1 VLNQRRFFPHLEE
14 VLSMRRF
21 GLLLGLV
28 GVVLAGACS
37 DNSAAP
43 PLTGSYKVDVRF
55 FGAPMPLNDQALFTN
70 AAARIEQ
77 IVVGQPPLVNAEGDS
92 LGDAYCGVTGIS
104 VFHGT
109 VDGIVIYASMDSIDG
124 RGSILAQSGPC
135 YIRQKGTQ
143 NDWRTAIGIM
153 KFDTADLATLA
164 GSGSLQ
170 QVITHEMLHVLGFGS
185 FWSGPAAPPP
195 GDTTGANLL
204 INYGPN
210 VSYIGQG
217 GIAGCRSIGGFN
229 TCATSVPVEGSQGGD
244 GTINSHWR
252 ESVFGNELMTGFI
265 NAGNNPLSKMTI
277 RSLEDLGYTVDT
289 TAADP
294 YSHAG
299 LSIQAADEFG
309 NPPPASPTAGVW
321 EIGLPH
327 KPIALPVIPGTGR

>member
-1 VLNQRRFFPHLEE
+1 
-14 VLSMRRF
+14 MRRF
-21 GLLLGLV
+21 GLLLGLA

-43 PLTGSYKVDVRF
+43 HLTGAYKVDVRF

-70 AAARIEQ
+70 AATRIEQ
-77 IVVGQPPLVNAEGDS
+77 IVVGQPPLVNADGDS
-92 LGDAYCGVTGIS
+92 LGVCGVTGLG
-104 VFHGT
+104 VFQGT

-124 RGSILAQSGPC
+124 RGKILAQSGPC
-135 YIRQKGTQ
+135 YIRQNGTQ
-143 NDWRTAIGIM
+143 NDYRTAIGIM

-185 FWSGPAAPPP
+185 FW
-195 GDTTGANLL
+195 DTTSANLL
-204 INYGPN
+204 INYGTN

-217 GIAGCRSIGGFN
+217 GIAGCKSIGGLR

-252 ESVFGNELMTGFI
+252 ETTFGNELMTGFI
-265 NAGNNPLSKMTI
+265 NAGNNPLSKMTV

-294 YSHAG
+294 YTPPST
-299 LSIQAADEFG
+299 LNIQAADAFG
-309 NPPPASPTAGVW
+309 QAPPASPTPGVW

>member
-1 VLNQRRFFPHLEE
+1 
-14 VLSMRRF
+14 MRRF

-43 PLTGSYKVDVRF
+43 RQTGSYKVDVRF
-55 FGAPMPLNDQALFTN
+55 FGAPMPLSDQALFTN
-70 AAARIEQ
+70 AATRIEQ
-77 IVVGQPPLVNAEGDS
+77 IVVGQPPLVDAEGDS
-92 LGDAYCGVTGIS
+92 LGVCGVTGIP
-104 VFHGT
+104 VFHGS

-124 RGSILAQSGPC
+124 PSMVLAQSGPC
-135 YIRQKGTQ
+135 YIRQNGTQ

-185 FWSGPAAPPP
+185 FW
-195 GDTTGANLL
+195 DTTSANLL

-210 VSYIGQG
+210 VAYIGQG
-217 GIAGCRSIGGFN
+217 GIAGCKSIGGLR

-252 ESVFGNELMTGFI
+252 ETTFGNELMTGFI
-265 NAGNNPLSKMTI
+265 NRGNNPLSKMTI

-289 TAADP
+289 TAADAYTP
-294 YSHAG
+294 PST
-299 LSIQAADEFG
+299 LNIQAADAFG
-309 NPPPASPTAGVW
+309 QAPPASPTPGVW

>member
-1 VLNQRRFFPHLEE
+1 MDISIVYRTMLNQRRFSPHREE
-14 VLSMRRF
+14 VLSMRRL
-21 GLLLGLV
+21 GLLLGLA

-43 PLTGSYKVDVRF
+43 RLTGKYKVDVRF
-55 FGAPMPLNDQALFTN
+55 FGAPMPLSDQALFTN
-70 AAARIEQ
+70 AATRIEQ

-92 LGDAYCGVTGIS
+92 LGVCGVTGIS

-124 RGSILAQSGPC
+124 RGSVLAQSGPC
-135 YIRQKGTQ
+135 YIRQNGTL

-185 FWSGPAAPPP
+185 FW
-195 GDTTGANLL
+195 DTTSANLL

-217 GIAGCRSIGGFN
+217 GIAGCQSVGGLR

-265 NAGNNPLSKMTI
+265 NAGSNPLSKMTV

-294 YSHAG
+294 YTHAG
-299 LSIQAADEFG
+299 LSIRAADAFG
-309 NPPPASPTAGVW
+309 NPPPPSPTPGVW